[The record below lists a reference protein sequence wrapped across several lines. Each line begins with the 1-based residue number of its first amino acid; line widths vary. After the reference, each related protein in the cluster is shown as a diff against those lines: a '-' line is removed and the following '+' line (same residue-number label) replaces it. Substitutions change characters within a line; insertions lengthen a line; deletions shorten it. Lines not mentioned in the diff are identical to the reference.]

1 MSESCI
7 IALVAESDR
16 QCASGSAVEHHLA
29 KVGVAGS
36 IPVSRSEESPFG
48 LRCAV
53 LVIFV
58 AGYAQGN
65 TLFIMRTIVR

>member
-48 LRCAV
+48 
-53 LVIFV
+53 VIFV

>member
-7 IALVAESDR
+7 ISLVAESDR

-48 LRCAV
+48 DSFFLFF
-53 LVIFV
+53 IF
-58 AGYAQGN
+58 
-65 TLFIMRTIVR
+65 FIFFIALQA